1 MYKKVLYLPK
11 GAYMNL
17 PSPQPCP
24 FDQTS
29 DVRKTLDLV
38 ADKWTA
44 LVIMALVEDKKRYSE
59 LHRKIEGISQKM
71 LTQTLRRL
79 EESGLVQR
87 KIYPVVPPMVEYSL
101 TPLGETLVEPLK
113 GLCCWSFKYFHEV
126 EAARAVTANEEKQ
139 VDRAVS

>member
-11 GAYMNL
+11 SVYMDSS
-17 PSPQPCP
+17 SPQARALNHA
-24 FDQTS
+24 S
-29 DVRKTLDLV
+29 GVRRTLDLV

-44 LVIMALVEDKKRYSE
+44 LVIMALIQDKKRYSE

-79 EESGLVQR
+79 ETNGLVQR

-101 TPLGETLVEPLK
+101 TSLGKTLVEPLQA
-113 GLCCWSFKYFHEV
+113 LCRWSSEHFHEI
-126 EAARAVTANEEKQ
+126 EAARAKSEY
-139 VDRAVS
+139 R